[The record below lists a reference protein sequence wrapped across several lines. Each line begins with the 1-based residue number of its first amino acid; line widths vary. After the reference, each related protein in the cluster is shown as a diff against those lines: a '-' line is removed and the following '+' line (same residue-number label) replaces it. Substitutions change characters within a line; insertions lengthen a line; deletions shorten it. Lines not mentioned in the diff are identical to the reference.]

1 LSVFFESFGINVLS
15 LVWYLV
21 LFGAILYLL
30 RRFAFGPVTT
40 MIDKRQADINRA
52 LDEAQEAVVAV
63 KRSRERS
70 EQILAEASAHAQE
83 IVRRAERAASEM
95 HEDARR
101 EAKVQ
106 ADAIVAKARTEID
119 RERMAA
125 IADIREQVVDLALV
139 AASKVLRENIDGPKN
154 RALIEQTVSQAELR
168 A

>member
-139 AASKVLRENIDGPKN
+139 AAGKVLRENIDGPKN

>member
-1 LSVFFESFGINVLS
+1 MSVFFESFGINVLS

-139 AASKVLRENIDGPKN
+139 AAGKVLRENIDGPKN

>member
-1 LSVFFESFGINVLS
+1 LSVFFDSFGVNVLS

-30 RRFAFGPVTT
+30 RRFAFGPVTA
-40 MIDKRQADINRA
+40 MIDKRQAAINRA
-52 LDEAQEAVVAV
+52 LDEAQEAVASV

-70 EQILAEASAHAQE
+70 EQILAEASTHGQE

-119 RERMAA
+119 RERQAA
-125 IADIREQVVDLALV
+125 IADIRQQVVDLALV
-139 AASKVLRENIDGPKN
+139 AASKVLRENIDGAKN

>member
-1 LSVFFESFGINVLS
+1 MSVFFDSFGVNVLS
-15 LVWYLV
+15 LLWY
-21 LFGAILYLL
+21 AILFFAVFYLL
-30 RRFAFGPVTT
+30 RRFAFGPVTA
-40 MIDKRQADINRA
+40 MIDKRQAAINHA
-52 LDEAQEAVVAV
+52 LDEAQEAVAAV

-83 IVRRAERAASEM
+83 IVRRAERAAGEM

-106 ADAIVAKARTEID
+106 ADAMVAKARTEID
-119 RERMAA
+119 RERLAA

-139 AASKVLRENIDGPKN
+139 AAGKVLRENIDGAKN
-154 RALIEQTVSQAELR
+154 RALIEQTVAQAELR